1 MNLKWI
7 TIGLFLITSILSS
20 GNCVGDEDISDDNPE
35 SSLEENENESGWFFY
50 ILYDYN
56 L

>member
-20 GNCVGDEDISDDNPE
+20 GNCVGDEDVSDDNPE
-35 SSLEENENESGWFFY
+35 SSSEENENESGQFFY